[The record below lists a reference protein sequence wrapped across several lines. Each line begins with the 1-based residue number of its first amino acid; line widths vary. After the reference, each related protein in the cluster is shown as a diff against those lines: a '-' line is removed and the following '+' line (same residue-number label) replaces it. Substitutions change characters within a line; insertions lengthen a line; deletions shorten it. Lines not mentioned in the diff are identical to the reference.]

1 MVYRYTK
8 RLKNATFDK
17 KSLLKGKKKPLY
29 KYINQYISILQYAYY
44 QCFIFYT
51 TFLYSIFA
59 CLCFK
64 RAIQALLHLLRVR
77 PHGLRLNAIQT
88 DHNLDYPI

>member
-29 KYINQYISILQYAYY
+29 KYINQYIFTLQHTCY
-44 QCFIFYT
+44 QYFMFCA
-51 TFLYSIFA
+51 TFLYPIFA
-59 CLCFK
+59 CVCSK